1 MAYWTNRYRENLK
14 LSRPISDT
22 TEKPNILLVMTD
34 QHAARALGAAAVALD
49 IAEADEDAGL
59 RRHLDAAAE
68 ALHAMQAEGAGLPES
83 LAEWRQFMLNELD
96 AEIFVYE
103 LLMTE
108 YAATDCRI
116 AD

>member
-1 MAYWTNRYRENLK
+1 
-14 LSRPISDT
+14 
-22 TEKPNILLVMTD
+22 
-34 QHAARALGAAAVALD
+34 
-49 IAEADEDAGL
+49 
-59 RRHLDAAAE
+59 
-68 ALHAMQAEGAGLPES
+68 MQAEGAGLPES